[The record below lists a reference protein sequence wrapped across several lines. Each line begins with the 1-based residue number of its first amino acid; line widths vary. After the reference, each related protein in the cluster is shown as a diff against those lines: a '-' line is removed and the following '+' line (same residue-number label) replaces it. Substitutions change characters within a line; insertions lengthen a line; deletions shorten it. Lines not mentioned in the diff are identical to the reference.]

1 MIISEG
7 VTIFFS
13 NKRLDNKIS
22 TKQLNAWTTFTL
34 THMKIPHLRRNEKI
48 AHIFIMYLFTPIYFF
63 GDEMFDL
70 SFLFW

>member
-1 MIISEG
+1 
-7 VTIFFS
+7 
-13 NKRLDNKIS
+13 
-22 TKQLNAWTTFTL
+22 
-34 THMKIPHLRRNEKI
+34 MKIPHLRRNEKI